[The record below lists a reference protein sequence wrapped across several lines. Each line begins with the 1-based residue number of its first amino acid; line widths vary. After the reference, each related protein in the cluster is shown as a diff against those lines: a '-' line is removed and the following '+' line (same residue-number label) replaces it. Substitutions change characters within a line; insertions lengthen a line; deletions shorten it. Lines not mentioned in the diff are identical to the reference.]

1 MRSIFWPCDSDQP
14 VNAAYMTDILQAGYE
29 LIEVRTGFGLKP
41 MLRSGRTP
49 IGTLDAIRAEAREVL
64 KCAFGEDGARK
75 REKVQAL
82 QRAVLGEWKEDGGS
96 RADMV
101 AFLES
106 LDLWEI
112 WSATG
117 SDKNEG
123 EELKVTDVHTRRDDD
138 GVRTPTRGLA
148 RY

>member
-75 REKVQAL
+75 REKVRRLREQFKAAWD
-82 QRAVLGEWKEDGGS
+82 RGGDS
-96 RADMV
+96 YCATEKLLAD
-101 AFLES
+101 AG
-106 LDLWEI
+106 I
-112 WSATG
+112 
-117 SDKNEG
+117 
-123 EELKVTDVHTRRDDD
+123 
-138 GVRTPTRGLA
+138 
-148 RY
+148 